1 MDPITFARMDPIT
14 FENISHT
21 YADHAWA
28 LNDISIVFPA
38 NKITVIV
45 GESGSGKSSM
55 LQLINGLI
63 RPSQGSIYCF
73 GQRLDYHDINK
84 LRRKIGY
91 CVQGVGLFPHLTVE
105 QNISLGFNIFS
116 TEDMSPATRVIELMQ
131 MMNLPLPYRKRYPFE
146 LSGGEQQRVGICRA
160 VFNHPPILLLD
171 EPLGA
176 LDALSRNDLQKKIKE
191 LQQLGNQTIVF
202 VTHDLREAAR
212 LGDYT
217 AVLKNGVLQQFDKT
231 TVVINQPSNDYV
243 QALIKA
249 SL

>member
-1 MDPITFARMDPIT
+1 MDPIR

-21 YADHAWA
+21 YADHSWA
-28 LNDISIVFPA
+28 LSDISIAFPA

-45 GESGSGKSSM
+45 GESGSGKSTM

-63 RPSQGSIYCF
+63 RPRQGSIHCF
-73 GQRLDYHDINK
+73 GQPLDYHDINK

-105 QNISLGFNIFS
+105 QNVSIGFHIFA
-116 TEDMSPATRVIELMQ
+116 TEDISPAGRVTELMQ
-131 MMNLPLPYRKRYPFE
+131 MMNLPLTYRKRYPFE

-160 VFNHPPILLLD
+160 VFNHPPILLFD

-176 LDALSRNDLQKKIKE
+176 LDAISRNELQRKIQE
-191 LQQLGNQTIVF
+191 LQQWGNQTIVF

-212 LGDYT
+212 LGEYT
-217 AVLKNGVLQQFDKT
+217 VVLKNGVIQQFDQT
-231 TVVINQPSNDYV
+231 TVVINQPANDYV